1 METQTTNPTE
11 SMKASINLNVEHMP
25 TLINFMVSHQ
35 IPFMVDFR
43 KKTPLEDNRPTPHE
57 VLPDEVRPPA
67 NPMRAKKI
75 EIEIVESICDKY
87 LKNITDE
94 IPLVSI
100 IAEEYGISVIQLK
113 NYFKA
118 VKGKAFYQLY
128 MEKKMAYA
136 ASLLA
141 EGHTANTVSKLIGYS
156 HPIKFNKMFQKYYG
170 TTPFKYKKEHFE

>member
-1 METQTTNPTE
+1 MKAQTTNPTE
-11 SMKASINLNVEHMP
+11 SMKASIELNVEDIP

-35 IPFMVDFR
+35 IPFMVDFPQ
-43 KKTPLEDNRPTPHE
+43 KTPLADNRPTPN
-57 VLPDEVRPPA
+57 EVRPPA

-94 IPLVSI
+94 IPLVST

-170 TTPFKYKKEHFE
+170 TTPFKYKKEHS